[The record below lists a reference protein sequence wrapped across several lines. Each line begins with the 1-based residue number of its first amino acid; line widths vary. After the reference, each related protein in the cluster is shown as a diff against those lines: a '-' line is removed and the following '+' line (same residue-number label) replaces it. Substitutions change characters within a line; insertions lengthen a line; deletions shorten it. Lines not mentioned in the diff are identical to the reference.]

1 MVGKALALAT
11 GLSFSNRRDTYNVIA
26 IGSGTFM
33 RRYDYKTKRDLTR
46 TWTGVAP
53 KGRRGRFQ

>member
-11 GLSFSNRRDTYNVIA
+11 GLSFSMRDTYNVIA